1 MINGK
6 VVLEYNHPKIGGFN
20 ENTIGVVPA
29 YCEQGKLL
37 ESGDIALQ
45 SEGQSK
51 EFENVRS
58 KNLN

>member
-1 MINGK
+1 M
-6 VVLEYNHPKIGGFN
+6 VLEYNHPKIGGFN
-20 ENTIGVVPA
+20 ENIIGVVPA